1 MLRRTTPPPTRKKPP
16 NPKSAAE
23 LNPKQSPSPSPKLKS
38 PRPKRPRNNPSPR
51 KILTPRR
58 SKTKKKK
65 RPRNLRRKAVLLKLQ
80 LLLRRRLRIL
90 TKQTTSQLPPD
101 RSASLLLSI
110 TMKMRTRPKSLR
122 RRSRSVVVRRRLL
135 DLFFLSFQ
143 PVVDCVQ
150 VSMWREANA
159 ECVISSA
166 CEI

>member
-1 MLRRTTPPPTRKKPP
+1 MLRRTTPPIRKKPP
-16 NPKSAAE
+16 NPKSAAG

-38 PRPKRPRNNPSPR
+38 PRPKRPRNSPSLR
-51 KILTPRR
+51 KSLTPRR
-58 SKTKKKK
+58 SKMKKKKKK
-65 RPRNLRRKAVLLKLQ
+65 RPRSLRRKAVLLKLL
-80 LLLRRRLRIL
+80 LLLRRRLR
-90 TKQTTSQLPPD
+90 KQTTSQLPPD

-135 DLFFLSFQ
+135 DLSFLSFQ
-143 PVVDCVQ
+143 PVVDCVR
-150 VSMWREANA
+150 VSMEREANV